1 MKTDPSGQ
9 ITTSMFRGILAI
21 CRLLHGKTP
30 DYCIETGTYRGD
42 MTAEFA
48 QIFDCVHTIE
58 LSEKWYQFS
67 ADRLQRFS
75 NVNCHQGDSASVIG
89 GIIQNINA
97 PVLFYLDAHF
107 AGGDTAFGEKEV
119 PLIEEVEILVKRH
132 QQDIV
137 VIDDLRLIGSSG
149 KSGIEG
155 DTMYPVME
163 YDWTSISLGSIRKL
177 IGGSFR
183 NPWFFRN
190 DKIIIFRKLSL
201 LQGVLFRIL
210 YAGVKL
216 RDLLAAKATV
226 SKASK
231 ELISC

>member
-1 MKTDPSGQ
+1 MSRNARPRIK
-9 ITTSMFRGILAI
+9 
-21 CRLLHGKTP
+21 
-30 DYCIETGTYRGD
+30 
-42 MTAEFA
+42 
-48 QIFDCVHTIE
+48 CVAT
-58 LSEKWYQFS
+58 W
-67 ADRLQRFS
+67 
-75 NVNCHQGDSASVIG
+75 
-89 GIIQNINA
+89 
-97 PVLFYLDAHF
+97 P
-107 AGGDTAFGEKEV
+107 AFIPACG
-119 PLIEEVEILVKRH
+119 
-132 QQDIV
+132 
-137 VIDDLRLIGSSG
+137 G

-201 LQGVLFRIL
+201 LQGVLFRML

-216 RDLLAAKATV
+216 RDLIAARATV